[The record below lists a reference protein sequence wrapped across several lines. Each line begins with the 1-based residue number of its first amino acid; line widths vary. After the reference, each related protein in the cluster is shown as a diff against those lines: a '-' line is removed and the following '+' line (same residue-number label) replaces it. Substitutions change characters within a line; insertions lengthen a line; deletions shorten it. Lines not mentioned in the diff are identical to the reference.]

1 MNKAN
6 LAALI
11 IPLLLATALPVAAQ
25 EQIYVPFSDP
35 SRPGRVVADILM
47 GGITVEGYDGSDV
60 VIEAAGQ
67 DSESRG
73 EAPPRARGL
82 RRIPNLSTGLE
93 VEERNNVMTIES
105 SAMSRVTNVRIR
117 VPFDTSLKLDTV
129 SGGDIVVSDVRG
141 EIEVDNTNGAVRLT
155 NIGGSAI
162 ANALNG
168 EVVVTF
174 TSVTPDTPMS
184 FSTLNG
190 EIDVTLPGNVNA
202 TIKMKT
208 DNGEIFSDFE
218 IELQSG
224 GTQEV
229 IDESRGDRSRFRID
243 KTITGTINGGG
254 PEFQLTT
261 FNGNIYIRRGN

>member
-6 LAALI
+6 LATLMI
-11 IPLLLATALPVAAQ
+11 LLLLTNALPLAAQ
-25 EQIYVPFSDP
+25 EQITVPFSDP

-47 GGITVEGYDGSDV
+47 GGIRVEGYDGAEV

-67 DSESRG
+67 DSESRQ
-73 EAPPRARGL
+73 ETPPRARGL
-82 RRIPNLSTGLE
+82 TRIPNVSTGLE
-93 VEERNNVMTIES
+93 VEERNNVITIEIG
-105 SAMSRVTNVRIR
+105 AMSRITNLRIR
-117 VPFDTSLKLDTV
+117 VPFDTSLNLDTV
-129 SGGDIVVSDVRG
+129 TGGDIVVSDVRG

-155 NIGGSAI
+155 NIGGSVV

-174 TSVTPDTPMS
+174 TNVTPDTPMS

-190 EIDVTLPGNVNA
+190 EIDVTLPANINA

-208 DNGEIFSDFE
+208 DNGEIYSDFE

-224 GTQEV
+224 GTQEIV
-229 IDESRGDRSRFRID
+229 DESRGDRFRIRID
-243 KTITGTINGGG
+243 KTITGNINGGG

-261 FNGNIYIRRGN
+261 FNGNIYIRKGN

>member
-1 MNKAN
+1 MKKAN
-6 LAALI
+6 LATLMI
-11 IPLLLATALPVAAQ
+11 LLLLATALPLAAQ
-25 EQIYVPFSDP
+25 EQITVPFSDP

-47 GGITVEGYDGSDV
+47 GGITVEGYDGSEV

-67 DSESRG
+67 DSEPQVETPG
-73 EAPPRARGL
+73 RARGL
-82 RRIPNLSTGLE
+82 TRIPNVSTGLE

-105 SAMSRVTNVRIR
+105 SAMSRVTNLRIR
-117 VPFDTSLKLDTV
+117 VPFDTSLNLDTV

-155 NIGGSAI
+155 NIGGSVV

-190 EIDVTLPGNVNA
+190 EIDVTLPTNINA

-208 DNGEIFSDFE
+208 DNGEIYSDFE
-218 IELQSG
+218 IELQAG
-224 GTQEV
+224 GGQEIV
-229 IDESRGDRSRFRID
+229 DESRGDRNRIRID
-243 KTITGTINGGG
+243 KTITGNINGGG

-261 FNGNIYIRRGN
+261 FNGNIYIRKGN